1 MPRQTFWSSEFEN
14 AAREVQKHRL
24 PWAEDLPKSL
34 GVRGK
39 RPRGHAHSLA
49 DIATAALHAGLVR
62 GVISAGPETRED
74 GEDGPHG
81 RVGCLF
87 AALVTAVAYA
97 KFASGGD
104 FLSLPLAERRFV
116 LSASPFAL
124 SASSLVVVHV
134 AGAAVVKARGGC
146 TPRAKAQ
153 PDTRPMLHPAF
164 STSTQLEIRSHG
176 QYRKSGP
183 GCLGHPRRRLAH
195 DRPVQALR
203 ADMGESGGPKDEV
216 LVPGGVSR
224 RREPY

>member
-1 MPRQTFWSSEFEN
+1 MPRQTWSSEFEN

-39 RPRGHAHSLA
+39 RPRGHARSLA

-104 FLSLPLAERRFV
+104 FLSLV
-116 LSASPFAL
+116 
-124 SASSLVVVHV
+124 
-134 AGAAVVKARGGC
+134 GAAICLVSISFCLVGLFFSRCARDWCGGRQG
-146 TPRAKAQ
+146 TGR
-153 PDTRPMLHPAF
+153 LHPA
-164 STSTQLEIRSHG
+164 S
-176 QYRKSGP
+176 KSP
-183 GCLGHPRRRLAH
+183 TRHAANAAPRIFDIDAARNPLP
-195 DRPVQALR
+195 RPVSQVGAGVPRSPSSTLGPR
-203 ADMGESGGPKDEV
+203 PSGASPSGRHGRKW
-216 LVPGGVSR
+216 GAQR
-224 RREPY
+224 

>member
-134 AGAAVVKARGGC
+134 AGAAVVKTGEGG
-146 TPRAKAQ
+146 TGR
-153 PDTRPMLHPAF
+153 LHPA
-164 STSTQLEIRSHG
+164 S
-176 QYRKSGP
+176 KSP
-183 GCLGHPRRRLAH
+183 TRHAANAAPRIFDIDAARNPLP
-195 DRPVQALR
+195 RPVSQVGAGVPRSPSSTLGPR
-203 ADMGESGGPKDEV
+203 PSGASPSGRHGRKWGAE
-216 LVPGGVSR
+216 R
-224 RREPY
+224 